1 MRLALAHDPALAA
14 EIARR
19 ILNAHFPE
27 SIRQDVADAVGL
39 SLDADN
45 AATPEQAQRRRDP
58 AFREKVLLAYEYRCC
73 VCGHDLRMGGHAIG
87 LEAAHIKWF
96 QARGPDVV
104 QNGLALCSLHHKI
117 FDLGAFTVLPGNHQI
132 VFSRHL
138 MGGDDT
144 KAKLLA
150 HHGAGLIQPQGREC
164 FRMRSFWRGTGRRCS
179 RSRRGCRGEIAADRW
194 PALRRGGDRL
204 PLTQEAQGRGMPAR
218 RRFESLQE
226 VVR

>member
-1 MRLALAHDPALAA
+1 MHSRASSLPQLPMHARASSLPQPLLRLRARPAH
-14 EIARR
+14 RR
-19 ILNAHFPE
+19 PRL
-27 SIRQDVADAVGL
+27 
-39 SLDADN
+39 
-45 AATPEQAQRRRDP
+45 
-58 AFREKVLLAYEYRCC
+58 
-73 VCGHDLRMGGHAIG
+73 GGHVAG

-104 QNGLALCSLHHKI
+104 PKGLALCSLHHKI

-164 FRMRSFWRGTGRRCS
+164 
-179 RSRRGCRGEIAADRW
+179 
-194 PALRRGGDRL
+194 L
-204 PLTQEAQGRGMPAR
+204 PHAEFLAWHRAEVFKEPAR
-218 RRFESLQE
+218 E
-226 VVR
+226 

>member
-1 MRLALAHDPALAA
+1 MAARGKGATPAITELRRGRVAGGFAEPVRVALARDTTLVA

-27 SIRQDVADAVGL
+27 SIREDVLDAVGL
-39 SLDADN
+39 SLDAEN
-45 AATPEQAQRRRDP
+45 AITPEQAQHRRDP

-117 FDLGAFTVLPGNHQI
+117 FDLGAFTVLPENHQI

-144 KAKLLA
+144 RAKLLA
-150 HHGAGLIQPQGREC
+150 HHGAGLIQPQGKEC
-164 FRMRSFWRGTGRRCS
+164 
-179 RSRRGCRGEIAADRW
+179 
-194 PALRRGGDRL
+194 L
-204 PLTQEAQGRGMPAR
+204 PQPEFLAWHRAEVFKEPAR
-218 RRFESLQE
+218 E
-226 VVR
+226 

>member
-1 MRLALAHDPALAA
+1 M
-14 EIARR
+14 
-19 ILNAHFPE
+19 
-27 SIRQDVADAVGL
+27 ADAVGL

-138 MGGDDT
+138 HVNGRRRHQGE
-144 KAKLLA
+144 AA
-150 HHGAGLIQPQGREC
+150 RAPRRRLIPPQGREC
-164 FRMRSFWRGTGRRCS
+164 
-179 RSRRGCRGEIAADRW
+179 
-194 PALRRGGDRL
+194 L
-204 PLTQEAQGRGMPAR
+204 PNPEFLAWHRVEVFKEPAR
-218 RRFESLQE
+218 E
-226 VVR
+226 